1 MSSEVFY
8 LKEFYVQNTKT
19 GGMRMKRYLFVITI
33 VLTMFSLIVIGA
45 GCKGSATT
53 TTTTAKPGSGAVV
66 NSDSIV
72 TATIQN
78 ITKQSTG
85 YPWKMDVLIQST
97 IDVNNL
103 PNPVKDSVGSVVTV
117 FTDENM
123 TSFKVGD
130 VVTGQIKYGGDVNI
144 PAGISLYMYTIAL
157 EVKTTAY

>member
-1 MSSEVFY
+1 
-8 LKEFYVQNTKT
+8 
-19 GGMRMKRYLFVITI
+19 MKRYLFVITI

-130 VVTGQIKYGGDVNI
+130 VVTGQIKYVGDVNI